1 MKTTAAIFATILAS
15 TAAVPTTTPDLVMTQ
30 FAGTTCAG
38 TAAGAAAIVSNS
50 CATTAAGGSQ
60 KLVGPNTPPGP
71 VYNLH
76 VYAAAGCAG
85 TAATVAMAA
94 DGYTCAISVSTAL
107 PTSTKLMPFASATT
121 AATDLTFGFYSD
133 AACDVP
139 VQATALDTFNYM
151 SGMSGTCVLLPSG
164 AASAKVEYTA
174 TMVDIAYYLSGTGA
188 ADCGVTGSSAATAVI
203 SGVPGSCEELEAAGL
218 VVAKTAGYCPATG
231 DCYIYVFPAGAVMQT
246 AAPTAAPSTAPSP
259 SPTLAGRLISPSV
272 AQKGTVLTASGQAS
286 PSSYLCWTSS
296 SSGPLALTA
305 TCGAEGVD
313 DVVISLATS
322 SSPGRMCGRPSVLI
336 AEWNDV
342 TQLRVAVVEC
352 MAVDVAVGPST
363 QITITKSTCPPF
375 ENAWMSDEVE
385 KDALSSKNLLNPN
398 LNVIW
403 ESPIFGDQLRFKCKA
418 LDGDQGRMQLD
429 GPFLATC
436 LSDGTWFPPISSTS
450 QVLCQCANEEGW
462 YLSDGSCQLT
472 SCTDGTYLPVNAG
485 TSQAL
490 QLLTHS
496 LNSYRYIQCLT
507 NAPRFNALFFT
518 HRGLRHLPSRWCSLH
533 ER

>member
-1 MKTTAAIFATILAS
+1 MNTYAGTVLCDNTAASTIAMV
-15 TAAVPTTTPDLVMTQ
+15 AD
-30 FAGTTCAG
+30 GTTVITG
-38 TAAGAAAIVSNS
+38 V
-50 CATTAAGGSQ
+50 ATR
-60 KLVGPNTPPGP
+60 
-71 VYNLH
+71 
-76 VYAAAGCAG
+76 
-85 TAATVAMAA
+85 AT
-94 DGYTCAISVSTAL
+94 L
-107 PTSTKLMPFASATT
+107 RPFASATT
-121 AATDLTFGFYSD
+121 KATDLTFGFYSD
-133 AACDVP
+133 AACDTG
-139 VQATALDTFNYM
+139 VQATGLGSYGYLNGA
-151 SGMSGTCVLLPSG
+151 SGTCLPMPG
-164 AASAKVEYTA
+164 GWASVKIEYTS
-174 TMVDIAYYLSGTGA
+174 TMMDVGIF
-188 ADCGVTGSSAATAVI
+188 SSAGCVTAALMGTI
-203 SGVPGSCEELEAAGL
+203 SGVPGSCQKLEGAGL
-218 VVAKTAGYCPATG
+218 AAAVGATYCPATG

-246 AAPTAAPSTAPSP
+246 AAPPAAPSTAPSP